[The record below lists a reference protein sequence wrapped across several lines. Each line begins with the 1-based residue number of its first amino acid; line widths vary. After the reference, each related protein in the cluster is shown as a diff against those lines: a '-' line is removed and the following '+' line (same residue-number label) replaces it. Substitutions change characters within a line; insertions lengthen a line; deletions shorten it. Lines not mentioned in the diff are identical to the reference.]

1 MTGPVNDP
9 ADRVDPAAIR
19 AQLADQRGPRF
30 WRSLEEL
37 ADSAG
42 FLAWLRSEH
51 PQLAQAAS
59 LDRRDF
65 LKLLGASLALAGL
78 AGCSHPPETEI
89 VPYVHK
95 PVGQVDGLPRFFAT
109 TLTRH
114 GYAQGVLVRS
124 DMGRPTKVEGNPQ
137 HPASLGGTDIF
148 AQAAILQLWDPDR
161 SQSVMH
167 GNTVAT
173 WNDFAA
179 ALTDRIARFNKSG
192 GEGLRVLLGPTT
204 SPTLI
209 AQLAALEKRFPNA
222 RWHIDD
228 PAGVTGRGE
237 FARCH
242 FDRARVIVSLDADFL
257 CSPAAGVR
265 HAHDFVAARDPQ
277 KPGAMSRLYMV
288 EPTPSVTGSMADHR
302 LPLASAAIAAFAQRL
317 ASRLGI
323 GDIAKAAF
331 LHARWI
337 EAVAKDLDAN
347 RGASI
352 VVAGGTQPEVVHAL
366 ARSMNE
372 ALGNIGRTIDYA
384 KPLVAIP
391 QRGDGSL
398 VALAGDMRA
407 GKVDTLLM
415 LGVNPAYDA
424 PADADFIAAMRRVPH
439 ALHLGLYND
448 ETGQLA
454 EWHVPQA
461 HELEAWGDALAF
473 DGTASIAQPLIAPL
487 YDGHS
492 AIEVMALLL
501 GDPVDSHTLVRRQ
514 WQSQL
519 KDDKAW
525 NEALQ
530 SGVAANTL
538 SSPRRKPGPSDFSST
553 AKSLGFGSPLRGVRN
568 DDNIVIP
575 GRPEGSNPESVSST
589 TVQRP
594 APAAGES
601 GEDQQTDS
609 GSPLRGARND
619 EQNNGSALE
628 LLFRPDPTLDYG
640 AWSNNG
646 WLQELPKPLTQ
657 LTWDNVVLVSPAL
670 AKRKGL
676 RNFDGVELR
685 SAGRSVRGPVWIMP
699 GQAERSVTVHLGYG
713 RRQAGRVASGQGF
726 DAYALRMKV
735 SPWLATDLELVPT
748 GERYEI
754 AQTQHHFAMEGRDP
768 LRVGTL
774 DEFRSDP
781 TFATVHDRYGPKPPS
796 LYPDYPKADYAWGM
810 SIDLNACIGCKA
822 CTIACQAE
830 NNIPIVGKEQ
840 VRRGREM
847 HWIRVDRYYD
857 GGAANPRSY
866 SQPVPCM
873 MCEHAPC
880 EVVCPVDATVHDAE
894 GLNVQVYNRCV
905 GTRFCSNN
913 CPYKVRRFNFMQYA
927 DKHTPQYK
935 AMRNPEVTVRRRGVM
950 EKCTY
955 CIQRIETAH
964 IEADRQNRR
973 IRDGEIV
980 TACQA
985 ACPTQAIRFGDISDK
1000 DSGVSKAKA
1009 SPRNYA
1015 MLNELGT
1022 RPRTTYLA
1030 RIRNPNPALKD
1041 EES

>member
-1 MTGPVNDP
+1 M
-9 ADRVDPAAIR
+9 RLDPAAIR
-19 AQLADQRGPRF
+19 ARLAGQRGPRF

-37 ADSAG
+37 ADSEA
-42 FLAWLRSEH
+42 FHNWLKAEH
-51 PQLAQAAS
+51 PRLANAAS
-59 LDRRDF
+59 LDRRNF
-65 LKLLGASLALAGL
+65 LKLMAASLALAGL
-78 AGCSHPPETEI
+78 AACSHPPETEI

-95 PVGQVDGLPRFFAT
+95 PIGQVDGLPRYFAT

-114 GYAQGVLVRS
+114 GYARGVLVR
-124 DMGRPTKVEGNPQ
+124 DNMGRPTKVEGNPQ

-173 WNDFAA
+173 WDDFARM
-179 ALTDRIARFNKSG
+179 LVDRTAHFDANG
-192 GEGLRVLLGPTT
+192 GEGLRVLIGPTT

-209 AQLAALEKRFPNA
+209 SQLAALQRRFPRA
-222 RWHIDD
+222 RWHVHD
-228 PAGVTGRGE
+228 PGAGALTRDHV
-237 FARCH
+237 RCR

-257 CSPAAGVR
+257 GDPAAGVR
-265 HAHDFVAARDPQ
+265 YAHDFAAARNPE
-277 KPGAMSRLYMV
+277 KSGTPMSRLYVV

-302 LPLASAAIAAFAQRL
+302 LPLASTGIPAFAAQL
-317 ASRLGI
+317 ATRLGV
-323 GDIAKAAF
+323 GGQRAAGPPPG
-331 LHARWI
+331 HWI
-337 EAVAKDLDAN
+337 DAVAKDLSAH
-347 RGASI
+347 RGVSLI
-352 VVAGGTQPEVVHAL
+352 IAGNAQPEAVHAL
-366 ARSMNE
+366 ARSMNA
-372 ALGNIGRTIDYA
+372 ALANIGHTIEYVA
-384 KPLVAIP
+384 PLLATP
-391 QRGDGSL
+391 DHEDGSL
-398 VALAGDMRA
+398 AALVEDMQA

-424 PADADFIAAMRRVPH
+424 PEDVDVVTALRRVPH
-439 ALHLGLYND
+439 TLHLGLYRD

-454 EWHVPQA
+454 GWHAPQA
-461 HELEAWGDALAF
+461 HELEAWGDARAF
-473 DGTASIAQPLIAPL
+473 DGTAGIAQPLIAPL
-487 YDGHS
+487 YGGHS
-492 AIEVMALLL
+492 AIEVMAMLL
-501 GDPVDSHTLVRRQ
+501 GQSSAEGHALVRQQ
-514 WQSQL
+514 WRKQL
-519 KDDKAW
+519 DDDKAW

-530 SGVAANTL
+530 SGVISIPPPLHGDPLRADGGEAALPLRNEGRSEANARAARSRGMAFAANGRV
-538 SSPRRKPGPSDFSST
+538 PP
-553 AKSLGFGSPLRGVRN
+553 PLRGDHLRS
-568 DDNIVIP
+568 
-575 GRPEGSNPESVSST
+575 EGN
-589 TVQRP
+589 
-594 APAAGES
+594 
-601 GEDQQTDS
+601 
-609 GSPLRGARND
+609 RG
-619 EQNNGSALE
+619 LE
-628 LLFRPDPTLDYG
+628 LLFRPDPTIDYG

-657 LTWDNVVLVSPAL
+657 LTWDNVVLVSPEL
-670 AKRKGL
+670 AEKKGL
-676 RNFDGVELR
+676 HNFDGVELR
-685 SAGRSVRGPVWIMP
+685 SHGRSVRGPVWIMP
-699 GQAERSVTVHLGYG
+699 GQATHSVTVHFGYG
-713 RRQAGRVASGQGF
+713 RKHAGRVADGQGF
-726 DAYALRMKV
+726 DAYALR
-735 SPWLATDLELVPT
+735 SQGAPWVATDLQLIPT

-754 AQTQHHFAMEGRDP
+754 AQTQHHFTMEGRDP

-774 DEFRSDP
+774 DEFKSDP
-781 TFATVHDRYGPKPPS
+781 KFATAHDRYGMKPPS
-796 LYPDYPKADYAWGM
+796 LYPDWPPGDYAWGM

-830 NNIPIVGKEQ
+830 NNIPVVGKAQ

-857 GGAANPRSY
+857 GDADNPKSY

-880 EVVCPVDATVHDAE
+880 EVVCPVDATVHNAE

-927 DKHTPQYK
+927 DKHTPQIE

-964 IEADRQNRR
+964 IEADKQDRR

-985 ACPTQAIRFGDISDK
+985 ACPTQAIRFGDISDAQ
-1000 DSGVSKAKA
+1000 SNVSQAKA

-1041 EES
+1041 EDS

>member
-1 MTGPVNDP
+1 MPSMTP
-9 ADRVDPAAIR
+9 ATSFDDERVDPAAIR
-19 AQLADQRGPRF
+19 AKLAKQRGPRF

-37 ADSAG
+37 ADSEG
-42 FLAWLRSEH
+42 FRAWLRAEH
-51 PQLAQAAS
+51 PRLAEAAS
-59 LDRRDF
+59 LGRRDF

-78 AGCSHPPETEI
+78 AGCSHPPRTQI

-95 PVGQVDGLPRFFAT
+95 PIWQIDGLPRYFAT
-109 TLTRH
+109 TLTH
-114 GYAQGVLVRS
+114 AGYAHGVLVRN

-167 GNTVAT
+167 GNSVAS
-173 WNDFAA
+173 WDDFAK
-179 ALTDRIARFNKSG
+179 ALADRIVHFERNG
-192 GEGLRVLLGPTT
+192 GDGLRLLIAPTT
-204 SPTLI
+204 SPTLA
-209 AQLAALEKRFPNA
+209 AQLAAFETRFPNA

-228 PAGVTGRGE
+228 PSGATGRRE
-237 FARCH
+237 FARCR
-242 FDRARVIVSLDADFL
+242 FDRAKVIVSLDADFL
-257 CSPAAGVR
+257 SDPAAGVR
-265 HAHDFVAARDPQ
+265 YARDFIAARNPEHGD
-277 KPGAMSRLYMV
+277 AMSRLYVV

-302 LPLASAAIAAFAQRL
+302 LPLASRDMEAFATQL
-317 ASRLGI
+317 AARI
-323 GDIAKAAF
+323 GSGGVAGATAA
-331 LHARWI
+331 HARWI
-337 EAVAKDLDAN
+337 DAVAKDLAAH
-347 RGASI
+347 RGAAL
-352 VVAGGTQPEVVHAL
+352 VVASDTQPESVHAL
-366 ARSMNE
+366 ARSMN
-372 ALGNIGRTIDYA
+372 AMLGNVGRTVDYA
-384 KPLVAIP
+384 P
-391 QRGDGSL
+391 SL
-398 VALAGDMRA
+398 LAMPARSDASIAALADDMRA

-415 LGVNPAYDA
+415 LGVNPVYDA
-424 PADADFIAAMRRVPH
+424 PADVAFIAALRRVPH
-439 ALHLGLYND
+439 TLHLGLYRD
-448 ETGQLA
+448 ETGALA
-454 EWHVPQA
+454 AWHAPQA
-461 HELEAWGDALAF
+461 HELESWGDALAF
-473 DGTASIAQPLIAPL
+473 DGTASLAQPLIAPL

-492 AIEVMALLL
+492 SIETMALLL
-501 GDPVDSHTLVRRQ
+501 GDPVDGHASVRRQ

-519 KDDKAW
+519 ADDKAW

-530 SGVAANTL
+530 AGVITNTPTIHTHQRSALGAPSRRPLEGRANSVAFPSSANTRG
-538 SSPRRKPGPSDFSST
+538 SSPLPSNGR
-553 AKSLGFGSPLRGVRN
+553 LGGLRGEQAAILGTGSRPIHGR
-568 DDNIVIP
+568 DD
-575 GRPEGSNPESVSST
+575 G
-589 TVQRP
+589 
-594 APAAGES
+594 
-601 GEDQQTDS
+601 
-609 GSPLRGARND
+609 
-619 EQNNGSALE
+619 LE
-628 LLFRPDPTLDYG
+628 LLFRPDPTIDYG
-640 AWSNNG
+640 EWSNSG

-657 LTWDNVVLVSPAL
+657 LTWDNVVLVAPAL
-670 AKRKGL
+670 ATQKGL

-685 SAGRSVRGPVWIMP
+685 SGGHSVRGPVWIMP
-699 GQAERSVTVHLGYG
+699 GQAEHSVTIHFGYG
-713 RRQAGRVASGQGF
+713 RRSAGRVAEGQGF
-726 DAYALRMKV
+726 DAYALRSKD
-735 SPWLATDLELVPT
+735 SPWLATDLELVAT

-774 DEFRSDP
+774 DQFKSDP
-781 TFATVHDRYGPKPPS
+781 AFATAHDRYGSKPSS

-830 NNIPIVGKEQ
+830 NNIPIVGKAQ
-840 VRRGREM
+840 VRREREM

-857 GGAANPRSY
+857 GEAANPRSY

-927 DKHTPQYK
+927 DKHTPQYM

-964 IEADRQNRR
+964 IEADKQNRR

-1000 DSGVSKAKA
+1000 DSGVSKAKT

-1030 RIRNPNPALKD
+1030 RIRNPNPTLGD
-1041 EES
+1041 GES